1 MRLGRTLQIAL
12 RAVGVVA
19 ALSGAAAAQTY
30 PSVAQGVGPG
40 EVRVVLLGTGSPFPS
55 VKRFGPAVL
64 VQAGGKTL
72 LFDAGRGV
80 AQRLVQAGVRLG
92 SIDALFLTHLHS
104 DHLVGLPDL
113 WLTGW
118 LPLPVANR
126 KGPFHVYGPAGTAS
140 LTQNLERAYE
150 WDITTRIADQQLR
163 RDDVSVVAKEFEEGV
178 AYEEGGVKVTA
189 FSVDHGELIKP
200 AFGFRV
206 DYGAR
211 SVTISGDTR
220 PSDNLIRHAAGT
232 DLLIHQVAA
241 AKPELLA
248 ASKPVQ
254 LILAHHTKPEEA
266 GTVFSKVKPKLA
278 VFYHFSLQGSPQ
290 IPPPTEQDVLE
301 MTRKT
306 YSGPLV
312 LGEDLMEFVLSEQGV
327 KQSGLH

>member
-1 MRLGRTLQIAL
+1 MKRFSAILLACVAVAL
-12 RAVGVVA
+12 ASHG
-19 ALSGAAAAQTY
+19 S
-30 PSVAQGVGPG
+30 SVAQGAGPA

-72 LFDAGRGV
+72 VFDAGRGV

-92 SIDALFLTHLHS
+92 SVDGLFLTHLHS
-104 DHLVGLPDL
+104 DHIVGLPDL

-118 LPLPVANR
+118 LPLPVASR
-126 KGPFHVYGPAGTAS
+126 QGPFRVYGPAGTATLMQS
-140 LTQNLERAYE
+140 LERAYE
-150 WDITTRIADQQLR
+150 WDIATRVADQQLR
-163 RDDVSVVAKEFEEGV
+163 RDDVTVVTKEFGEGV
-178 AYEEGGVKVTA
+178 VYDEGGVKVTA
-189 FSVDHGELIKP
+189 FAVDHGELIKP

-211 SVTISGDTR
+211 SVIISGDTR
-220 PSDNLIRHAAGT
+220 PSDNLIRYAAGT

-241 AKPELLA
+241 AKLELLA
-248 ASKPVQ
+248 ASKAVQ

-266 GTVFSKVKPKLA
+266 GIVFAKAKPKLA

-290 IPPPTEQDVLE
+290 VAPPTEQDVLE

-312 LGEDLMEFVLSEQGV
+312 LGEDLMEFVLGAQGV
-327 KQSGLH
+327 KQSGSMAGK